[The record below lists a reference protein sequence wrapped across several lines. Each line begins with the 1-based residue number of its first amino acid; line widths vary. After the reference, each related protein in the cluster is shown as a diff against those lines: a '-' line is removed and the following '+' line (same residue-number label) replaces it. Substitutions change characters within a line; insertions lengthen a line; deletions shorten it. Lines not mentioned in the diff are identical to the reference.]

1 MMYIFILTKYIM
13 MLLYVALIVLFVM
26 YFYTMTGKHLVS
38 PQKAMDLI
46 DSGVITAIV
55 DVRTRTEYNIGHYPG
70 ARNIPVG
77 DIDEESTSTLPR
89 DGVILVYCNTGQRAR
104 AAARKLRRL
113 GFEAFYISCSFTCI
127 M

>member
-1 MMYIFILTKYIM
+1 MI
-13 MLLYVALIVLFVM
+13 VAITLVVLIVL
-26 YFYTMTGKHLVS
+26 YFYTMTGKDLVS

-46 DSGVITAIV
+46 DSGAITAIV
-55 DVRTRTEYNIGHYPG
+55 DVRTRAEYNIGHYPG

-77 DIDEESTSTLPR
+77 DIDEETTSALPR
-89 DGVILVYCNTGQRAR
+89 DGALLVYCNTGQRAR

>member
-1 MMYIFILTKYIM
+1 MI
-13 MLLYVALIVLFVM
+13 LYVLLIALLVL
-26 YFYTMTGKHLVS
+26 YFYTMTGKDLVS

-46 DSGVITAIV
+46 NSGAVTAIV

-77 DIDEESTSTLPR
+77 EIDEESTSALPR
-89 DGVILVYCNTGQRAR
+89 DGAILVYCNTGQRAR
-104 AAARKLRRL
+104 VAARKLRRL

>member
-1 MMYIFILTKYIM
+1 MILIG
-13 MLLYVALIVLFVM
+13 VLAVLAIL
-26 YFYTMTGKHLVS
+26 YFYTMTGRDLVS

-46 DSGVITAIV
+46 DTGVVTAIV
-55 DVRTRTEYNIGHYPG
+55 DVRTRGEYNLGHYPG

-77 DIDEESTSTLPR
+77 EIDEESTSALPR
-89 DGVILVYCNTGQRAR
+89 DGAILVYCNTGQRAR
-104 AAARKLRRL
+104 AAARKLRQL